1 MQSPRWFEVKCQP
14 PWRPAR
20 KESRRIILLPDGNH
34 RKGESGRDYTAGA
47 AKVVACAEHVALR
60 GDVGTLLVCIASR
73 QNVDKRPEA
82 FFDVVAAQF
91 EWLRSE
97 IQERRALIQCGI
109 RCTVRGNLARMRTSG
124 GSRARLVASIEA
136 ACEATRSLPDPRM
149 DLEFWIDYP
158 DELAWE
164 RDVDLVLRTGA
175 EEPDV
180 VRPGFCL
187 PPCVPCVATTTLWP
201 DARPEELGDLI
212 DRGLRDASAHF
223 APGYELDFVFELVQA
238 LPRSRIPAPLRL
250 TIPVCA
256 SAEEIDARLQAL
268 HADPTKDPAVEVS
281 RLDSRGMRDH
291 ERALVDDA
299 WYGIRMVP
307 AARFSDCTAEDYDA
321 VLAPGQAAQ
330 NVLLAAPVT
339 AAAPVHPCPPNA
351 EGILHALRRAVR
363 FPVAH
368 VLLQGAD
375 RSRGPTISVE
385 SPWPAELLDLIEVTA
400 ATPERSIEQIV
411 RARLP
416 RDADAD
422 AERDQLVLAMSARVL
437 GEALSEGL
445 LLPDRSM
452 RQGDR
457 NYAYTGAYMMLRVP
471 DEADPTGE
479 GWERSAE
486 LAIRCM
492 LAISAGDNGIFDR
505 VLPGETPHAW
515 RARLQSS
522 ADYLEAIARGERP
535 AAPPVGRGMRIV
547 DAVGKQW
554 ESLFS
559 RHAGAS
565 SALAQACRDALVRH
579 YRANALERA
588 PDVVDNPLVRR
599 LGLGGPPRK
608 EAIEQLE
615 ARYASRAPGPVGER
629 IRFLLREDASN
640 PARFTELRRELR
652 LLLHVVDTAP
662 TIAVEILFLFCGL
675 ATPAEH
681 VHEPRLRSLIEVG
694 QLADHTF
701 RLANDLASLS
711 ANGGDRDASKESCL
725 SILIPKGVSAS
736 TCAEAREHARALG
749 EKYLAWLEEQ
759 LGHAMARLA
768 PAWPSMA
775 EKMTRAVHVGR
786 GVYRCAHYTTLSSER
801 MLALI
806 GEMSRAPTR
815 LDPPDSTISARGSS
829 ASTMNTLLPRTG
841 TG

>member
-1 MQSPRWFEVKCQP
+1 MQSPRWFEVKVQS
-14 PWRPAR
+14 PWRVAR
-20 KESRRIILLPDGNH
+20 KQARRIILLPDGNH
-34 RKGESGRDYTAGA
+34 RKGESGRDYAAGA
-47 AKVVACAEHVALR
+47 AKVVGCAEHVALR

-73 QNVDKRPEA
+73 HNVDKRPEA

-91 EWLRSE
+91 EWLRTE
-97 IQERRALIQCGI
+97 IREGRTLVPSGI
-109 RCTVRGNLARMRTSG
+109 RCSVRGNLARMRASG
-124 GSRARLVASIEA
+124 GARARLVASIEA
-136 ACEATRSLPDPRM
+136 ACEATRSLPEPRM

-175 EEPDV
+175 EESDV

-187 PPCVPCVATTTLWP
+187 PPFVPCVATTTLWP
-201 DARPEELGDLI
+201 DVHPEEIGDLI
-212 DRGLRDASAHF
+212 DLGLQDAPSHF
-223 APGYELDFVFELVQA
+223 APGYDLDLVFELVQA
-238 LPRSRIPAPLRL
+238 LPRARISAPLRL

-256 SAEEIDARLQAL
+256 SAEEVDARLGAL
-268 HADPTKDPAVEVS
+268 HADPTREPAVEVS
-281 RLDSRGMRDH
+281 CLDSHGLRGN

-299 WYGIRMVP
+299 WYAIRIVP
-307 AARFSDCTAEDYDA
+307 AARGSDGIAEDYDA
-321 VLAPGQAAQ
+321 VIAPGQAAQ
-330 NVLLAAPVT
+330 NVLLAAPAP
-339 AAAPVHPCPPNA
+339 AAAPVHPCAPTA

-375 RSRGPTISVE
+375 RSRGPSISGE
-385 SPWPAELLDLIEVTA
+385 PPWPVELLDLIDVTA
-400 ATPERSIEQIV
+400 AKPERSIEQIV
-411 RARLP
+411 HARLP
-416 RDADAD
+416 TTADAD
-422 AERDQLVLAMSARVL
+422 AERDLLVAAMSARVL

-445 LLPDRSM
+445 LLPDRAL

-471 DEADPTGE
+471 DEANPTGD

-486 LAIRCM
+486 VAIRCM
-492 LAISAGDNGIFDR
+492 LAISAGDNGVFDR
-505 VLPGETPHAW
+505 ILPGETPDAW
-515 RARLQSS
+515 SARLQS
-522 ADYLEAIARGERP
+522 AAHHLDAIARGESV

-547 DAVGKQW
+547 DAIGKQW

-559 RHAGAS
+559 RHANASGALS
-565 SALAQACRDALVRH
+565 QACRDALVRH

-599 LGLGGPPRK
+599 LGLGGPPRR
-608 EAIEQLE
+608 EAIEHIE

-629 IRFLLREDASN
+629 IRLLLHEDASV
-640 PARFTELRRELR
+640 PVRFAELRRELR
-652 LLLHVVDTAP
+652 LLLHIVDTAP
-662 TIAVEILFLFCGL
+662 TIAVEVLFLFCGL

-681 VHEPRLRSLIEVG
+681 VHESRLRALIEVG

-711 ANGGDRDASKESCL
+711 TNGDDRDTGKESCL

-736 TCAEAREHARALG
+736 SGAAAGERARVLG
-749 EKYLAWLEEQ
+749 EKYLAWLEEH

-768 PAWPSMA
+768 AQWPSMA
-775 EKMTRAVHVGR
+775 EKMMRAVHVGR
-786 GVYRCAHYTTLSSER
+786 GVYRRAHYTTLSSKE

-806 GEMSRAPTR
+806 GEVNRARPR
-815 LDPPDSTISARGSS
+815 LDHPASTLFARGSS
-829 ASTMNTLLPRTG
+829 ASLVDTLLPLTG

>member
-1 MQSPRWFEVKCQP
+1 MQPPRWFEVKCQP
-14 PWRPAR
+14 PWRAAR

-34 RKGESGRDYTAGA
+34 RKGESGRDYAAGA
-47 AKVVACAEHVALR
+47 ANVVACTEHVALR

-91 EWLRSE
+91 EWLRAE
-97 IQERRALIQCGI
+97 IQEHGALVQRGI
-109 RCTVRGNLARMRTSG
+109 RSSVRGNLARMRTSG
-124 GSRARLVASIEA
+124 GSRARLVACIEA
-136 ACEATRSLPDPRM
+136 ACEATKSLPEPRM
-149 DLEFWIDYP
+149 VLEFWIDYP

-187 PPCVPCVATTTLWP
+187 PPFVPCVATTTLWP
-201 DARPEELGDLI
+201 DARPEEIGNLI
-212 DRGLRDASAHF
+212 DRGLRDAPSHF
-223 APGYELDFVFELVQA
+223 APGYDLDQVFELVQS

-256 SAEEIDARLQAL
+256 SAEEVDARLEAR
-268 HADPTKDPAVEVS
+268 HADPTKEPAVEVR
-281 RLDSRGMRDH
+281 RLDAREMRGH

-299 WYGIRMVP
+299 WYAIRIVP
-307 AARFSDCTAEDYDA
+307 AARWSDCTTEDYDA
-321 VLAPGQAAQ
+321 VIAPGQAAQ
-330 NVLLAAPVT
+330 NILLAAPAT
-339 AAAPVHPCPPNA
+339 AAAPVHPCAPTA

-375 RSRGPTISVE
+375 RSLGPSISVE
-385 SPWPAELLDLIEVTA
+385 PPWPAELLDLIEVMA
-400 ATPERSIEQIV
+400 AKPERSIEQIV

-422 AERDQLVLAMSARVL
+422 AERDLLVEAMSARVL

-445 LLPDRSM
+445 LLPDRAL

-492 LAISAGDNGIFDR
+492 LAISAGDNGVFDR
-505 VLPGETPHAW
+505 VLPGETPEAW
-515 RARLQSS
+515 RARLHS
-522 ADYLEAIARGERP
+522 ATEHLEAIARGDRP

-547 DAVGKQW
+547 DAIGKQW
-554 ESLFS
+554 ESLFA
-559 RHAGAS
+559 RHASAS
-565 SALAQACRDALVRH
+565 GALAQACRDALVRH

-599 LGLGGPPRK
+599 LGFGGPPRK
-608 EAIEQLE
+608 EAIEQIE

-629 IRFLLREDASN
+629 IRLLLREDASD
-640 PARFTELRRELR
+640 PARFAELRRELR
-652 LLLHVVDTAP
+652 LLLHVADTAP
-662 TIAVEILFLFCGL
+662 TIAVEVLFLFCGL

-681 VHEPRLRSLIEVG
+681 VHEERLRALIEVG

-701 RLANDLASLS
+701 RLANDFASLNP
-711 ANGGDRDASKESCL
+711 NGGDRDPGKESCL

-736 TCAEAREHARALG
+736 KYAEAREHARALG
-749 EKYLAWLEEQ
+749 EKYLAWLEEH

-768 PAWPSMA
+768 SPWPSMA

-786 GVYRCAHYTTLSSER
+786 GVYRCAHYTTLSSEG

-806 GEMSRAPTR
+806 GKVSRARPR
-815 LDPPDSTISARGSS
+815 LDPPASGSSARGSS
-829 ASTMNTLLPRTG
+829 ASLVDALLPLTG
-841 TG
+841 SG